1 MRGFC
6 DTFSVTNS
14 MPPRCERHD
23 KQMVLSI
30 YARPLSPPGNTWVC
44 LDCVRERE
52 EAEAAKKTRFPEGAE
67 L

>member
-1 MRGFC
+1 MKNFC
-6 DTFSVTNS
+6 GTLNATNT
-14 MPPRCERHD
+14 MPPRCERHNC
-23 KQMVLSI
+23 QMVLSI
-30 YARPLSPPGNTWVC
+30 YARPLSPPGNAWIC